1 MDKLLDFLI
10 NYQSFINVDNYAIL
24 LYGLTEYARIFI

>member
-10 NYQSFINVDNYAIL
+10 NCQDFINIDNYAIL
-24 LYGLTEYARIFI
+24 LYVLIEYARIFI

>member
-10 NYQSFINVDNYAIL
+10 NCQNFINVDNYAIL
-24 LYGLTEYARIFI
+24 LYGLIEYARIFI